1 MDFAL
6 TEEQRLAIDGW
17 RRHLEHH
24 VAPIT
29 RTYLDEAF
37 PKDVAHRLLR
47 LTVPFGVGN
56 GWIPEA
62 DGGAG
67 LDFLTSGLLF
77 EELSRV
83 SPDLGG
89 VAWVTEGAALKIQSA
104 GLPALRERYLPGL
117 VSGDL
122 IGCSATSEPEA
133 GSSVREIKT
142 TAKRDGKNYRITGE
156 KLWTSN
162 ATIADFALVVAKT
175 DERQYTMFL
184 VDRKE
189 HGFDA
194 KEISK
199 LGLNGWSM
207 GQLVFDDALVP
218 EENIIG
224 GIGGGLRE
232 TMKGFERSRC
242 FVSTLALGI
251 AQSALDASIAY
262 SLQRK
267 QFGKLIAGHQLIQ
280 GILAEMATEL
290 EASRLLVYR
299 ALWLLSS
306 GTRCELEAAI
316 AKSFATEAAQRITS
330 KAIQIHGAFGLTREF
345 PVERY
350 FRNARLLT
358 IPDGTTQINQLIIGR
373 KLTGIDAFA

>member
-1 MDFAL
+1 LDFSL
-6 TEEQRLAIDGW
+6 SEEQRLAIDGW
-17 RRHLEHH
+17 RRHLQHN
-24 VAPIT
+24 VLPIT
-29 RTYLDEAF
+29 SAFLDSPF
-37 PKDVAHRLLR
+37 PKDVAHKLLR
-47 LTVPFGVGN
+47 LTVPYGVGC

-77 EELSRV
+77 EELSRA

-89 VAWVTEGAALKIQSA
+89 IAWVTEGAALKIQSA
-104 GLPALRERYLPGL
+104 ALPAVKERYLPGL

-142 TAKRDGKNYRITGE
+142 RAKRDGKNYRITGE

-162 ATIADFALVVAKT
+162 ATIADFALVVART
-175 DERQYTMFL
+175 DEQQYTMFL
-184 VDRKE
+184 VDRHE
-189 HGFDA
+189 HGFEA
-194 KEISK
+194 KEIPK
-199 LGLNGWSM
+199 LGLNAWSM
-207 GQLVFDDALVP
+207 GQLVFDDVVVP
-218 EENIIG
+218 EENIVG
-224 GIGGGLRE
+224 GLGGGLRE

-262 SLQRK
+262 ALQRK

-280 GILAEMATEL
+280 GMLAEMVTEL
-290 EASRLLVYR
+290 EAARLLVYR
-299 ALWLLSS
+299 ALWLLSA
-306 GTRCELEAAI
+306 GTRCELEAAV

-330 KAIQIHGAFGLTREF
+330 KAIQIHGAFGISREF

>member
-1 MDFAL
+1 LDFSL
-6 TEEQRLAIDGW
+6 SEEQRSAIDGW
-17 RRHLEHH
+17 HRHLERN
-24 VAPIT
+24 VRPIT
-29 RTYLDEAF
+29 SAHLDSPF
-37 PKDVAHRLLR
+37 PKDVAHELLR
-47 LTVPFGVGN
+47 LTIPYGVGC

-77 EELSRV
+77 EELSRT
-83 SPDLGG
+83 SPDLAG

-104 GLPALRERYLPGL
+104 GLPGLKERYLPGL

-122 IGCSATSEPEA
+122 IGCSATSEPGA
-133 GSSVREIKT
+133 GSNVREIKT
-142 TAKRDGKNYRITGE
+142 KAKRDGNKYRISGE

-162 ATIADFALVVAKT
+162 ATIADFALVVART
-175 DERQYTMFL
+175 DEQQYTMFL

-189 HGFDA
+189 HGFEA

-207 GQLVFDDALVP
+207 GQLIFDDVLVP
-218 EENIIG
+218 EENIVG
-224 GIGGGLRE
+224 GLGGGLRE

-262 SLQRK
+262 SLQRQ
-267 QFGKLIAGHQLIQ
+267 QFGKAIAGHQLIQ
-280 GILAEMATEL
+280 GLLAEMVTEL
-290 EASRLLVYR
+290 EAARLLVYR

-330 KAIQIHGAFGLTREF
+330 KAVQIHGAFGLTREF

-373 KLTGIDAFA
+373 KLTGIDAFG